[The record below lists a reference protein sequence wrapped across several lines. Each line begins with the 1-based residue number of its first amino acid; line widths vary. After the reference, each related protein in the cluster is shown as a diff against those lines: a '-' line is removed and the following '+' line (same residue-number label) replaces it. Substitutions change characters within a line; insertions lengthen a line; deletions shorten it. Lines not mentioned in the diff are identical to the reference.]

1 MIILGLNAYH
11 ADSAACLIIDGK
23 LVAAA
28 EEERFRRIKH
38 WAGLPTKAI
47 DYCLREA
54 RLNIR
59 DVDHI
64 AINRKP
70 GVNNLRR
77 LGFVATHWPSPGLML
92 QKIKNIRSAVSV
104 KETLQEEYKLEL
116 KAELHQVE
124 HHLAHLASAFL
135 VSGFSEA
142 ACISIDGFGDF
153 ASTALGFGEGNEI
166 KIDDRVYFPHSLGI
180 FYSALTQFIGFP
192 HYGDEYKVMGLA
204 PYGDPHFI
212 DPLRE
217 VLNIQSDG
225 SFRLNL
231 KYFRHHSDNVS
242 YTWENCTPAV
252 GLLYRSS
259 LIDLLGPA
267 RQPNEPLEQRHK
279 DLARSVQVTYEK
291 AFLALLQALHKK
303 RPCDNLA
310 LSGGCAMNSVANGKV
325 YRRTPFKKMYLPA
338 AAGDAGGAIGAAV
351 IVLNQLTARGQRSEV
366 SSQPGG
372 TSSSRPPE
380 ILEFSPPPGSGSS
393 SRSQKPDVRD
403 QSGGTA
409 GQEAQGKMGDGD
421 RESEAN
427 SGQTS
432 EVPPSPSSGAAS
444 SSQQSAVRDQ
454 PAPEV
459 GAVQS
464 AEGEAQSA
472 NATEIVAIEA
482 EQSGRNAGEG
492 AAGLS
497 NPQSAIPQIS
507 LRPLRTAYLG
517 PESTEEEIH
526 ALLDWK
532 KKEISMAECALAIL
546 AVEEELIE
554 RTAKAIDD
562 GKVVG
567 WFQGRM
573 EWGPRAL
580 GNRSILGD
588 PRRADMKE
596 ILNSKIKRRESFRPF
611 APSIL
616 REDVSD
622 WFEQDDDV
630 PFMMEVFQIRA
641 QKRSFIPA
649 VTHVDGSGRLHTVE
663 KDVNPRYH
671 RLISQF
677 KELTGVPIVLNTSF
691 NENEPVVCYPE
702 EALDCFLRT
711 KMDLLV
717 LGNFLIERKS

>member
-1 MIILGLNAYH
+1 MIVLGLNAYH
-11 ADSAACLIIDGK
+11 ADSAACLIVDGK

-47 DYCLREA
+47 DYCLSEA

-104 KETLQEEYKLEL
+104 KDTLQEEYKLEL

-153 ASTALGFGEGNEI
+153 ASTAMGFGSGDEI

-180 FYSALTQFIGFP
+180 FYSALTQFLGFP

-217 VLNIQSDG
+217 VVKTQSDG

-252 GLLYRSS
+252 GLLYKSS

-291 AFLALLQALHKK
+291 AFLALLQALHKAH
-303 RPCDNLA
+303 PCDNLA

-351 IVLNQLTARGQRSEV
+351 VVLNRL
-366 SSQPGG
+366 
-372 TSSSRPPE
+372 
-380 ILEFSPPPGSGSS
+380 
-393 SRSQKPDVRD
+393 
-403 QSGGTA
+403 QSGNRKA
-409 GQEAQGKMGDGD
+409 GDGKQSEQRKSGDGD
-421 RESEAN
+421 RRSEAN
-427 SGQTS
+427 SGEPS
-432 EVPPSPSSGAAS
+432 EFGG
-444 SSQQSAVRDQ
+444 Q
-454 PAPEV
+454 PAAEV
-459 GAVQS
+459 GAIVMESIGQGKADSGSIDDSDPPATQDLAVASQS
-464 AEGEAQSA
+464 
-472 NATEIVAIEA
+472 EI
-482 EQSGRNAGEG
+482 RNPRSE
-492 AAGLS
+492 
-497 NPQSAIPQIS
+497 IPQIN

-517 PESTEEEIH
+517 PESTEQEIH

-532 KKEISMAECALAIL
+532 KKEISMAECVLSIL

-677 KELTGVPIVLNTSF
+677 KELTGIPIVLNTSF

-717 LGNFLIERKS
+717 LGNFVIERKS